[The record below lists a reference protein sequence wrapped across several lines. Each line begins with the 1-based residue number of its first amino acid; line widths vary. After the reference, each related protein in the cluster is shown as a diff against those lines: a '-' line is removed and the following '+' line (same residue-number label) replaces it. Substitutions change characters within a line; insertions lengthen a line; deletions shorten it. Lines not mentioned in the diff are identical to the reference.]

1 MWKGLKDFLLRGS
14 VIELAIAVVIGIA
27 FGQVINSLV
36 GDILMPLIGLVMG
49 KPDFS
54 ALLIGPVALGK
65 FLNAV
70 VNFLVV
76 GTAIYFLVVLPM
88 MRFQKK
94 KEAPPPPAEPSEEV
108 KLLRAILEELKQ
120 RP

>member
-36 GDILMPLIGLVMG
+36 EDILMPLIGLATG

-54 ALLIGPVALGK
+54 ALMIGPVAVGK

-120 RP
+120 RL

>member
-1 MWKGLKDFLLRGS
+1 
-14 VIELAIAVVIGIA
+14 
-27 FGQVINSLV
+27 
-36 GDILMPLIGLVMG
+36 
-49 KPDFS
+49 
-54 ALLIGPVALGK
+54 
-65 FLNAV
+65 
-70 VNFLVV
+70 
-76 GTAIYFLVVLPM
+76 M

>member
-14 VIELAIAVVIGIA
+14 VIELTIAVVIGIA
-27 FGQVINSLV
+27 FGQVITSLV
-36 GDILMPLIGLVMG
+36 GDILMPIIGLVRG

-54 ALLIGPVALGK
+54 ALMIGPVALGK

-88 MRFQKK
+88 ARLQRKDV
-94 KEAPPPPAEPSEEV
+94 PPPPAESSDEV

>member
-1 MWKGLKDFLLRGS
+1 
-14 VIELAIAVVIGIA
+14 
-27 FGQVINSLV
+27 VINSLV
-36 GDILMPLIGLVMG
+36 EDILLPLIGLVMG

-54 ALLIGPVALGK
+54 AFMIGPVAVGK

-88 MRFQKK
+88 M
-94 KEAPPPPAEPSEEV
+94 
-108 KLLRAILEELKQ
+108 
-120 RP
+120 

>member
-1 MWKGLKDFLLRGS
+1 
-14 VIELAIAVVIGIA
+14 
-27 FGQVINSLV
+27 
-36 GDILMPLIGLVMG
+36 MG

-54 ALLIGPVALGK
+54 ALMIGPVALGK
-65 FLNAV
+65 FFNAV

-88 MRFQKK
+88 MRLQKK

-108 KLLRAILEELKQ
+108 KLLRAILEELKR

>member
-76 GTAIYFLVVLPM
+76 GMALYFLLILPM
-88 MRFQKK
+88 ARLQRKD
-94 KEAPPPPAEPSEEV
+94 APPPSLEPSEEV

>member
-1 MWKGLKDFLLRGS
+1 
-14 VIELAIAVVIGIA
+14 
-27 FGQVINSLV
+27 
-36 GDILMPLIGLVMG
+36 MG

-54 ALLIGPVALGK
+54 ALMIGPVALGK

-108 KLLRAILEELKQ
+108 KLLRAILEELKR

>member
-1 MWKGLKDFLLRGS
+1 
-14 VIELAIAVVIGIA
+14 VELAIAVVIGIA
-27 FGQVINSLV
+27 TDQVINSLV
-36 GDILMPLIGLVMG
+36 ADILMPLIGLVVG

-54 ALLIGPVALGK
+54 ALMIGSMALGK

-88 MRFQKK
+88 MRLQKK
-94 KEAPPPPAEPSEEV
+94 KEAPPLPAEPSEEV
-108 KLLRAILEELKQ
+108 QLLRAILEELKQ
-120 RP
+120 RPSVDPRWK

>member
-1 MWKGLKDFLLRGS
+1 
-14 VIELAIAVVIGIA
+14 
-27 FGQVINSLV
+27 
-36 GDILMPLIGLVMG
+36 MG

-54 ALLIGPVALGK
+54 ALMIGPVAIGK

-94 KEAPPPPAEPSEEV
+94 KEAHL
-108 KLLRAILEELKQ
+108 LLRSRPKKSSSCGPSWKSSSRGLKGIQGGNKGRYIELLFHL
-120 RP
+120 RSWGMLSL